1 MYPKKL
7 IDDEDENNITDLAS
21 IAFASTENKEYIC
34 KDCKSELLVE
44 YPEAQIENPFA
55 GPSFICPK
63 CNRVYDSSLEKLQ
76 SKPRPIKSTLGQ
88 QIDLN
93 NNGPLFDVIPE
104 RSSFDLS
111 RDEYEALDP
120 EGDTDEMMKAE
131 GWHITDS
138 RIELTDSH
146 GMNRTIVK
154 RSSESRK
161 L

>member
-21 IAFASTENKEYIC
+21 IAVASTEDNKEYIC

-55 GPSFICPK
+55 GPSYICPK

-93 NNGPLFDVIPE
+93 NNGPLFDVI
-104 RSSFDLS
+104 
-111 RDEYEALDP
+111 
-120 EGDTDEMMKAE
+120 
-131 GWHITDS
+131 
-138 RIELTDSH
+138 
-146 GMNRTIVK
+146 
-154 RSSESRK
+154 
-161 L
+161 